1 MNIENTKTQMLK
13 GILEYCILSIIQKQ
27 DVYASEI
34 IEEFN
39 KSQLEVVE
47 GTIYP
52 ILSRLKNSEYL
63 TYYWQESNAG
73 PPRKY
78 FKITDAGKLFY
89 KELEFAWKQIEHAIN
104 TINQSISK

>member
-1 MNIENTKTQMLK
+1 MNIENAKTQMLK
-13 GILEYCILSIIQKQ
+13 GVLEYCIMSIIQKK

-34 IEEFN
+34 LEEFSN
-39 KSQLEVVE
+39 AELEVVE

-52 ILSRLKNSEYL
+52 ILTRLKNSNYL

-78 FKITDAGKLFY
+78 FQITDLGKEFFAELDKTW
-89 KELEFAWKQIEHAIN
+89 KEIEVSIN
-104 TINQSISK
+104 RIIK

>member
-1 MNIENTKTQMLK
+1 MNVENAKTQMLK
-13 GILEYCILSIIQKQ
+13 GVLEYCMLSIIQKR

-34 IEEFN
+34 LDEFN
-39 KSQLEVVE
+39 EAELEVVE

-52 ILSRLKNSEYL
+52 ILTRLKNSGHL

-78 FKITDAGKLFY
+78 FQITELGKAFYADLDKTWKEIEKSIKKI
-89 KELEFAWKQIEHAIN
+89 I
-104 TINQSISK
+104 

>member
-1 MNIENTKTQMLK
+1 MNLENAKTQMLK
-13 GILEYCILSIIQKQ
+13 GILEYCIMSIVSKR

-34 IEEFN
+34 LEEFN
-39 KSQLEVVE
+39 NADLEVVE

-52 ILSRLKNSEYL
+52 ILTRLKNSNYL

-78 FKITDAGKLFY
+78 FQITDLGKSFLAELDKTW
-89 KELEFAWKQIEHAIN
+89 KEIEFSIN
-104 TINQSISK
+104 KIVK

>member
-13 GILEYCILSIIQKQ
+13 GILEYCILSIIQRR

-34 IEEFN
+34 LEEFN
-39 KSQLEVVE
+39 QAELEVVE

-52 ILSRLKNSEYL
+52 ILTRLKNGEYL
-63 TYYWQESNAG
+63 TYYWQESNSG

-78 FKITDAGKLFY
+78 FKITEAGKLFY
-89 KELEFAWKQIEHAIN
+89 QELETTWKQIERAIN
-104 TINQSISK
+104 IINK